1 MNKFQDGFSNNSYD
15 YLLEEY
21 AGGALPSKALKEEQ
35 TAKKPSTDKE
45 KSKKNF
51 LQQKK
56 TNPSPRTSRNTEN
69 SFDIDLKNAFRNRN
83 NPSGSTRRN
92 TEGTSSRSTGDSFRR
107 GDRFNVNIDYSNN
120 AYENVPV
127 NREHTQN
134 TENDRPQRV
143 NNKSAEVKAIKIVNG
158 KIKINQEALTA
169 FLRAS
174 SKSIIACGICIV
186 ISIII
191 SIFALSCVND
201 VLAINREATAE
212 PIEVVLPNDADTGDA
227 IKVLDKAG
235 LIKNRIFCNLFAKLM
250 GFDDDEYLPG
260 VYYLTPDMGVEKM
273 LNRLQTTATRGK
285 LVSVVIPEGF
295 TISQIFER
303 LEKNKICSAESLY
316 KVLDTIDFSDEYDFI
331 AKIKNKEDRYLVLEG
346 YMYPATYEFE
356 QGADPA
362 SVIRKFLNK
371 FKNVWTEEYSAKA
384 TELGMTTD
392 EIIRLASIVEKE
404 GNSKAQF
411 YQVSSVLHNRLKRP
425 GVYPTLDCDS
435 TWDYIEN
442 NIHPRIPSAAERSKY
457 EDNYWTYQCEGLPA
471 GAICNPGKAA
481 IEATLYPTASKNYY
495 FRHDNNGKIYL
506 AETIKQHDENGR
518 LVEKANKEG

>member
-15 YLLEEY
+15 DLLEEY
-21 AGGALPSKALKEEQ
+21 AGGALPSKPLNGEQ
-35 TAKKPSTDKE
+35 ATKKSSPDKE
-45 KSKKNF
+45 KSKKSIF
-51 LQQKK
+51 QPKK
-56 TNPSPRTSRNTEN
+56 TNPDTRTSRNTEN
-69 SFDIDLKNAFRNRN
+69 SFDVDLKNAFRSRGNQ
-83 NPSGSTRRN
+83 SSTTRRN
-92 TEGTSSRSTGDSFRR
+92 AENTSSNRSTGDSFRR

-120 AYENVPV
+120 DYENVTV
-127 NREHTQN
+127 KREDTQN
-134 TENDRPQRV
+134 TRSDKQQKANKTDKDRIIFVADGKLKV
-143 NNKSAEVKAIKIVNG
+143 NSD
-158 KIKINQEALTA
+158 ALVE
-169 FLRAS
+169 FLKAS
-174 SKSIIACGICIV
+174 SRSIIACGICVV

-201 VLAINREATAE
+201 VLAINREPTPE
-212 PIEVVLPNDADTGDA
+212 PIEVVLPNDADTSDA
-227 IKVLDKAG
+227 IKMLDKAG
-235 LIKNRIFCNLFAKLM
+235 LIKNRIFCNIFAKLM
-250 GFDDDEYLPG
+250 GFDDDKYLPG

-273 LNRLQTTATRGK
+273 LTRLQTTATRGK
-285 LVSVVIPEGF
+285 LVSIVIPEGF
-295 TISQIFER
+295 TIDQIFER
-303 LEKNKICSAESLY
+303 LEKNKICSADSLY

-371 FKNVWTEEYSAKA
+371 FKSIWTEEYAAKA
-384 TELGMTTD
+384 TELGMTPD

-404 GNSKAQF
+404 GNGKTQF
-411 YQVSSVLHNRLKRP
+411 NQISSVLHNRLNRP

-442 NIHPRIPSAAERSKY
+442 SIHPRVPSTAERSKY

-481 IEATLYPTASKNYY
+481 IEAALYPTASKNYY
-495 FRHDNNGKIYL
+495 FRHDNKGKIYL
-506 AETIKQHDENGR
+506 AETIKQHDANGK